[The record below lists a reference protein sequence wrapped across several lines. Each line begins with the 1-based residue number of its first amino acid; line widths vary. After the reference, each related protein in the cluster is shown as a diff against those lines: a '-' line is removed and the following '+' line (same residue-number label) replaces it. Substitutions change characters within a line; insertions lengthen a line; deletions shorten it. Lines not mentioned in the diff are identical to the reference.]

1 LLTSKTIMG
10 RGFPLYGINTGHLG
24 FLASGEAQSA
34 VRDMRKILER
44 DYSTF
49 PRIPLK
55 GEIVRDGRCVQC
67 VWALNE
73 VMVVKSFVSRPIA
86 LSVHMGNGKLY
97 SIQADGIIA
106 ATPTGSTAYAL
117 SAGGP
122 IVHPG
127 VRCAVVIPVCPHSL
141 YPRPLVIPD
150 TEALRIKLESPACG
164 ALLSGD
170 GQDNMDLAPGDEVV
184 VTSDT
189 EKKIDVVSLG
199 DETYADVLRGK
210 LNWS

>member
-1 LLTSKTIMG
+1 MRIGLFFNSKLEASAAVASAIKSAEYRGRDVEFVEGDAGDDHGALDLAVSIGGDGTFLLTSKTIMG

-24 FLASGEAQSA
+24 FLASGDAQSA
-34 VRDMRKILER
+34 VRDMRKILEC
-44 DYSTF
+44 DCSTF

-73 VMVVKSFVSRPIA
+73 IMVVKSFVSRPIA

-117 SAGGP
+117 SAGG
-122 IVHPG
+122 
-127 VRCAVVIPVCPHSL
+127 
-141 YPRPLVIPD
+141 
-150 TEALRIKLESPACG
+150 
-164 ALLSGD
+164 
-170 GQDNMDLAPGDEVV
+170 
-184 VTSDT
+184 
-189 EKKIDVVSLG
+189 
-199 DETYADVLRGK
+199 
-210 LNWS
+210 